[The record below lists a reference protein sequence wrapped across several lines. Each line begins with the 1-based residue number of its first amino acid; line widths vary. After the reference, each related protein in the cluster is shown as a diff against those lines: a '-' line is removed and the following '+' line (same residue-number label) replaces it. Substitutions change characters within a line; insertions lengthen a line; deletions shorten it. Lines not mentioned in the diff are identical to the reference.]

1 MNPSSYESK
10 NTSTDQKQWEIYFK
24 NPKTVNKQQKS
35 LLLIY
40 MLEVS

>member
-24 NPKTVNKQQKS
+24 NPKTVNKQ

-40 MLEVS
+40 TLEVS